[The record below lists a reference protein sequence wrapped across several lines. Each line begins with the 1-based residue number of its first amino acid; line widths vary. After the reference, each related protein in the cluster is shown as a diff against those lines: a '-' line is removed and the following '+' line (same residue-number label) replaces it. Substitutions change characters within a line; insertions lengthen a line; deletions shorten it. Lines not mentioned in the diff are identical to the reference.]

1 MSGDTSNSVSDK
13 MQDHCSGYDDEK
25 YNHSDSSSQ
34 DGSIIIP
41 WQKFSFRR
49 YCARNLV
56 MIIWNTVLTL
66 AVVIGLIF
74 AILGYSS
81 NSRPPTNN
89 TIKYIT
95 LPCNMTAL
103 SPNEDVLDNNSHI
116 IVQLDGIVNSLN
128 DFQNQLGL
136 LTIQVNALQIQ
147 TRANVSH
154 LENTLSDTSEQI
166 ANISV
171 QFQSLQSSLAPYQ
184 EVDDHLSS
192 FNSSLSNLSVQF
204 TTFATNFNSQL
215 SSLNSSHKSQA
226 SELQSLQ
233 SDLST
238 LTSRVSDIPQE
249 ISNSFEQRFSDV
261 DSQIIS
267 IEFTA
272 NRALRK
278 ADANEDKLDN
288 LEDRVNGA
296 TRIIPYNSYSFLVS
310 LCFVLILLLLS
321 D

>member
-1 MSGDTSNSVSDK
+1 MQSETMSTAVSEEKHD
-13 MQDHCSGYDDEK
+13 YDNEK
-25 YNHSDSSSQ
+25 NPDSDSTE
-34 DGSIIIP
+34 GSHMYGGKQLCRP
-41 WQKFSFRR
+41 VQQ
-49 YCARNLV
+49 YHVRNCERTTAWIVLLYLV
-56 MIIWNTVLTL
+56 
-66 AVVIGLIF
+66 VVVHVGLGF
-74 AILGYSS
+74 LSYAYWHSS
-81 NSRPPTNN
+81 NGHTNG
-89 TIKYIT
+89 T
-95 LPCNMTAL
+95 NMTTTSFSNDIDGINL
-103 SPNEDVLDNNSHI
+103 DNKSCIDLQLQLDVLI
-116 IVQLDGIVNSLN
+116 TTQREL
-128 DFQNQLGL
+128 QNQLGL

-147 TRANVSH
+147 TQANVSR
-154 LENTLSDTSEQI
+154 LDNKLSDTSEQF
-166 ANISV
+166 ANISE

-204 TTFATNFNSQL
+204 TTFATNFDSQL

-238 LTSRVSDIPQE
+238 LTFRVSDIPQE

-261 DSQIIS
+261 DIRIIS